1 VFSKIAS
8 RLRHCRAAPW
18 FRRDQR
24 DGRRTNANREEPAR
38 DSCFRVSAFL
48 MMIIFLLV
56 WFLVDHYPWAT
67 PWEEFRPFVEKIVEA
82 LFVVALLAFTVDL
95 FLKKQIAKDAF
106 KASIGL
112 PGYLQDEMRAI
123 YSNEIVCTSHSQD
136 VKIELLSDDLVRMFV
151 RVQRTIKNISNSAH
165 RLVPS
170 IWVDEWFVQ
179 GSPSTIGDCGYRVQ
193 GAEPKKFGAASPKA
207 EPVPKLYAEGSE
219 VTLPPQ
225 IEVEAWLSFS
235 EIKRRSDLSYLALE
249 YATDRPRVHLTV
261 PDGFGSAVEFTHRLD
276 TEKLK
281 TGETIL
287 PGLLLPHQWPPQS

>member
-1 VFSKIAS
+1 
-8 RLRHCRAAPW
+8 
-18 FRRDQR
+18 
-24 DGRRTNANREEPAR
+24 
-38 DSCFRVSAFL
+38 

-56 WFLVDHYPWAT
+56 WFLVGHYPWAN
-67 PWEEFRPFVEKIVEA
+67 PWEEFRQFVEKIVEA

-106 KASIGL
+106 KASTGYIL

-123 YSNEIVCTSHSQD
+123 YSNEIVCISHSQD
-136 VKIELLSDDLVRMFV
+136 VKIELLPNDLVRIAV

-165 RLVPS
+165 RWVPS
-170 IWVDEWFVQ
+170 ISVDEWFVQ
-179 GSPSTIGDCGYRVQ
+179 GSPSTIGDCGYRVH
-193 GAEPKKFGAASPKA
+193 GAKPEKFGAASPKA

-225 IEVEAWLSFS
+225 IEVEVWLSFS
-235 EIKRRSDLSYLALE
+235 EIKRRSDLSYLAFA

-261 PDGFGSAVEFTHRLD
+261 PDGLGSAVEFTHRLD
-276 TEKLK
+276 TEKLT

-287 PGLLLPHQWPPQS
+287 PGLLLPNQCIIVRWWEEKSRNEWAHKPQ